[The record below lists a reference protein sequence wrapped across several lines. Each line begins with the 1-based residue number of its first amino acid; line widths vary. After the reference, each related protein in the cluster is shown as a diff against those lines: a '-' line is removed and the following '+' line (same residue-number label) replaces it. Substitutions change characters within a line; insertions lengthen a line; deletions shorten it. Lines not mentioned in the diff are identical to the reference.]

1 MKIDGSYRRDVGC
14 RGYNI
19 ITCVKC
25 RVPNVF
31 TYLTERQRQEIIILL
46 WCLNKGK
53 TILPCRRDLSNMR
66 RILKPEFIVMTQYLL
81 ERVKKSVTKQT
92 TTLTMLQLYD
102 FVLADKQLVLKC
114 DWLLAC
120 PQKKCDWLLA
130 CLQKKCIELA
140 EIRNLWFDSHY
151 KSLFNQELSND
162 VNYFKIMNLK
172 YIKII

>member
-1 MKIDGSYRRDVGC
+1 M
-14 RGYNI
+14 
-19 ITCVKC
+19 
-25 RVPNVF
+25 
-31 TYLTERQRQEIIILL
+31 TERQRQEIIILL

-92 TTLTMLQLYD
+92 TILTMLQLYD

-120 PQKKCDWLLA
+120 
-130 CLQKKCIELA
+130 LQKKCIKLA

-151 KSLFNQELSND
+151 KSLFKRCQL
-162 VNYFKIMNLK
+162 F
-172 YIKII
+172 